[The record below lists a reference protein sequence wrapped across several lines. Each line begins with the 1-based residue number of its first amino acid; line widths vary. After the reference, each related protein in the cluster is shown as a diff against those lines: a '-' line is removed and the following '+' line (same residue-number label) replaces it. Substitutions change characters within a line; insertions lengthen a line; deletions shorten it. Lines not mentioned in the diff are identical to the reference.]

1 MDIQTIGVIGAGTM
15 GNGIAQACA
24 LKGLNVA
31 MVDIDSAAVERGLG
45 QVAASLE
52 RLVKKDKL
60 SAADQAAVMS
70 RIQTSTD
77 YRSLLPAQLVI
88 EAATE
93 NEGLKRKILAQLVR
107 GHRRSHCPARARRV
121 QTQSGGAGR
130 IDAKRIG
137 TAPDRR
143 CLDHAI
149 PDNPVVERHWSASC

>member
-24 LKGLNVA
+24 VSGLNVV

-45 QVAASLE
+45 QVTTSLD

-60 SAADQAAVMS
+60 SAADQAAAMS

-149 PDNPVVERHWSASC
+149 PDHPVVERHWSASC